1 MRKTLI
7 VACFLATTAVM
18 PALAAGEMSKK
29 LTADAYT
36 DLQTTITGYIDS
48 TSVDTETFEDGAV
61 VNITP
66 LLDQINGAFTGHEYT
81 SEDRDASNKKRPA
94 YVTEDQFKE
103 IAKTLNSQLKGFSG
117 GGLVNVGLVR
127 QAVTTTLTQ
136 AQAST
141 QMSNATEVRA
151 SERAAIKAYVAAM
164 KASGQT
170 LKMTAGGALAWGPSH
185 GYPIVAPK
193 YYSAVQLNA
202 RFAGTAKTTTSGG
215 TSSAG
220 TGTTG
225 TTGTTMGN
233 TGTGTGTT
241 GTGTTGTGTGT
252 TGTVGT
258 GTGSTG
264 TVGSGTGS
272 TGTGST
278 GTGGTS
284 TGSTGTVGS
293 GSSGTVTPG
302 TGSGTGTGSTG
313 AGTTQGGT
321 LVLPNPTDLGTA
333 IGNTGGTGTGT
344 SGTST
349 GGSTGAPVTTGMS
362 SNGTSTNTP
371 DGAVPGGLTTDPSR
385 TTTNTTPTNVT
396 TVVEP
401 QPTPTTTNQT
411 PIDPSL
417 NPTLLTPSQE
427 LGANDVPRSIGQSV
441 GSALNSAAA
450 AMQ

>member
-7 VACFLATTAVM
+7 VACLLATTAVM

-29 LTADAYT
+29 VTADAYT
-36 DLQTTITGYIDS
+36 ELQTTITQYIDS
-48 TSVDTETFEDGAV
+48 TTVDTETFEDGAV

-103 IAKTLNSQLKGFSG
+103 IAKTLDSQLKGFSG
-117 GGLVNVGLVR
+117 GGAVNVGIVR

-136 AQAST
+136 AQTST
-141 QMSNATEVRA
+141 QMSNANEVRA

-170 LKMTAGGALAWGPSH
+170 LKMSAGGALAWGPSH

-193 YYSAVQLNA
+193 YYTGAQLNA
-202 RFAGTAKTTTSGG
+202 RFVGTAKTTTSGG
-215 TSSAG
+215 TGS
-220 TGTTG
+220 
-225 TTGTTMGN
+225 
-233 TGTGTGTT
+233 TGTGTT
-241 GTGTTGTGTGT
+241 GPSTGN

-258 GTGSTG
+258 GTGTG
-264 TVGSGTGS
+264 TGTVGTGTGTGTGTVGTGTGTGTAGTGTGTGMGTGSSGTGTGVGSGTG
-272 TGTGST
+272 TGTAGNGS
-278 GTGGTS
+278 
-284 TGSTGTVGS
+284 
-293 GSSGTVTPG
+293 
-302 TGSGTGTGSTG
+302 GSTG

-344 SGTST
+344 TGTST

-385 TTTNTTPTNVT
+385 TTPNNTPTNVV

-401 QPTPTTTNQT
+401 QPTPTTTTQT
-411 PIDPSL
+411 PIDPTL
-417 NPTLLTPSQE
+417 NPTLLSPGQE
-427 LGANDVPRSIGQSV
+427 LGANDVPRNVGQSV
-441 GSALNSAAA
+441 GNALNAAAA